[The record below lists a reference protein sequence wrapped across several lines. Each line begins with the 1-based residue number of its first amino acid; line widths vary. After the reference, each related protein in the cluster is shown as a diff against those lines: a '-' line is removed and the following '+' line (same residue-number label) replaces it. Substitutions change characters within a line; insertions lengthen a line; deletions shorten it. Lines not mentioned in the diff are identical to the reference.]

1 MLIFSKLSKPC
12 RDWQTIFWAFFGP
25 FVRCQTLDAA
35 AATGSIVRLNQAF
48 SRATAGAVIWRQR
61 ANGPVMVC
69 QRAGKNL
76 KKNDRM
82 NGM

>member
-12 RDWQTIFWAFFGP
+12 CRDWQTIFWAFP

-35 AATGSIVRLNQAF
+35 AATGSIVRMNQAF
-48 SRATAGAVIWRQR
+48 SRAPAGAVIWRLW

-69 QRAGKNL
+69 QRAGKNRQ
-76 KKNDRM
+76 KM
-82 NGM
+82 IG